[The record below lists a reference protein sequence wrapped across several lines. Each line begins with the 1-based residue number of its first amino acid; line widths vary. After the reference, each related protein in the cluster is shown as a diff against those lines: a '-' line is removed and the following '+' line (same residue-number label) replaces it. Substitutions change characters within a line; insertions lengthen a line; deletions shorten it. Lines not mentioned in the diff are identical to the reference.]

1 MKRYFVK
8 LTVVILTLFTVV
20 CAHAQDIIIK
30 KNGEEIQAKVEEV
43 GTTEVKYR
51 KFGNEA
57 SPVYAVLKS
66 ELFMI
71 KYEDGGKD
79 VFEPSATSEPT
90 YTQPVSTKSVP
101 VVEQPQDSSK
111 TKSKKSNRKWDY
123 KKNAFEFDVTFSHQ
137 PIKIFAPGFSIGFG
151 WLNNCTRYFAW
162 DILNLQVSNSFKG
175 FDAANTGLILWTG
188 PKIYFLPITEKV
200 VPFLALRYGVGTT
213 VLFKNIS
220 HSFSP
225 ELGVN
230 LTHKFY
236 LSFGYAHSWAKIT
249 FSSQVQE
256 SYIKGY
262 NRVYLSSTKQYVSV
276 PVYGT
281 RNVTK
286 TETQKYS
293 GGTLYLRLGF
303 NF

>member
-8 LTVVILTLFTVV
+8 LIAVILTLFTVV
-20 CAHAQDIIIK
+20 CANAQDIIIK

-57 SPVYAVLKS
+57 SPLYAVLKS

-71 KYEDGGKD
+71 KYENGSKD
-79 VFEPSATSEPT
+79 VFDLSVTSDT
-90 YTQPVSTKSVP
+90 AYTQPVRTVSAP
-101 VVEQPQDSSK
+101 VEQPQEPSK
-111 TKSKKSNRKWDY
+111 TKSKKSNSKWGY
-123 KKNAFEFDVTFSHQ
+123 KKNAFEFDVTFTHP
-137 PIKIFAPGFSIGFG
+137 PIKMFAPGFSIGFG

-162 DILNLQVSNSFKG
+162 DIFSLHVSNSFKG
-175 FDAANTGLILWTG
+175 FDAGNTGLILWTG

-213 VLFKNIS
+213 VHFENIS

-236 LSFGYAHSWAKIT
+236 LSFGYAHSWGKST
-249 FSSQVQE
+249 NSYQVQE
-256 SYIKGY
+256 SYITGY
-262 NRVYLSSTKQYVSV
+262 KQIYLYSTKKYESF
-276 PVYGT
+276 PIYGT
-281 RNVTK
+281 RDVTK
-286 TETQKYS
+286 TETHKYS
-293 GGTLYLRLGF
+293 SGILYLRFGF